1 MITILFNNC
10 DTLTG
15 QHPLSVHMQLQ
26 VNNVEQFHILM
37 YNTMETINLS
47 AVRDRGTFRGQTKS
61 ESIRRKLKEKCTKP

>member
-1 MITILFNNC
+1 
-10 DTLTG
+10 
-15 QHPLSVHMQLQ
+15 
-26 VNNVEQFHILM
+26 M